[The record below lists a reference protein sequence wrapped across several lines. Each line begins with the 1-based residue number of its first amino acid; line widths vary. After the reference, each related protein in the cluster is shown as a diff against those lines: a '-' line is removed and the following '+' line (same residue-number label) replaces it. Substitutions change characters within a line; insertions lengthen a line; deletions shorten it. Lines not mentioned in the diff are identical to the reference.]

1 MLKILAMLP
10 LIGIVSGAVIF
21 LLFIAFPLTLRLF
34 YKKVTQSKAIVRNG
48 IGGAKVSFTGMW
60 VIPIL
65 HNWEIMDISVKR
77 VEIAREGKDGL
88 ICKDN
93 IRADIRVAFFVKVN
107 DTESDVLSVAK
118 ALGTAKASD
127 TETLM
132 EFFDAKFSEAL
143 KTAGKQFDFVQLY
156 TERNRFKEEILQVIG
171 EDLNGY
177 KLEDAAIDYLEQTDI
192 EHLNPDNVLDSEGIK
207 KITEKTA
214 TEKIKANQIQ
224 RDKEKTIK
232 EQDVSAKEAILELEK
247 QQAEAEAK
255 QKREIENIRS
265 REEQAIKT
273 VSEEERLKY
282 EQARIKTD
290 EELSIMEENKQRAV
304 IVAQKA
310 KEATEAVET
319 ERVERQRELERT
331 EREKIVTLAQIEK
344 NKKVEEENKNIQE
357 VIKERVMVEKS
368 VVQEEERIKDTRE
381 FAEAERKKK
390 VDITLAEAQAEV
402 KVVDRIKEAE
412 ATKKSAEILAEK
424 DIVVAETALKTSYK
438 QAEATKV
445 TADAVAEEKA
455 VVGVSEARVIKA
467 KAEAIEVEGM
477 AKAKVTKLEA
487 DAKAEAIAKE
497 ATAKA
502 QGTEAQGVAE
512 AKVIR
517 EKALSEAQGTEAQG
531 IAEAKIIKEKALSEA
546 QGINEKALAMKEFDS
561 VGKEHEEFKLRL
573 NKEKEIE
580 LAEIAIQKDI
590 AMAQAQVVSEGLK
603 QSNIDI
609 VGGDSIF
616 FDKLVKSITVAK
628 QTEALVKK
636 SPVIKDVVD
645 TFFTGDREHF
655 RKELKTFIDTFGI
668 DATTIK
674 DLTISSAL
682 LNIMENSDENKKPFI
697 LQIFEKA
704 KKLGMENVPVH
715 KLFGN

>member
-1 MLKILAMLP
+1 MFQFVSM
-10 LIGIVSGAVIF
+10 IVGGFVF
-21 LLFIAFPLTLRLF
+21 LFFIAFPLVLKLF

-48 IGGAKVSFTGMW
+48 LGGSKVSFTGMW
-60 VIPIL
+60 IIPIL

-107 DTESDVLSVAK
+107 DTEHDILSVAK
-118 ALGTAKASD
+118 ALGTIKASD

-177 KLEDAAIDYLEQTDI
+177 KLEDAAIDYLEQTSI
-192 EHLNPDNVLDSEGIK
+192 EFLNPDNVLDSEGIK

-214 TEKIKANQIQ
+214 EEKIKANQIQ

-247 QQAEAEAK
+247 QQAEAEQK
-255 QKREIENIRS
+255 QKREIENIKS
-265 REEQAIKT
+265 REEQVIRT
-273 VSEEERLKY
+273 VAEEERLKY

-290 EELSIMEENKQRAV
+290 EEVAILEENKQRAV
-304 IVAQKA
+304 IVAQKS
-310 KEATEAVET
+310 KEATEAVEN
-319 ERVERQRELERT
+319 ERVEKQRDLEKT
-331 EREKIVTLAQIEK
+331 EREKIVTLAQIDK
-344 NKKVEEENKNIQE
+344 DKKVEEEKKNIAE
-357 VIKERVMVEKS
+357 VIKERVMVEKT
-368 VVQEEERIKDTRE
+368 VVQEEERIKDTKE
-381 FAEAERKKK
+381 FAGADRKKR

-402 KVVDRIKEAE
+402 KVVDKIKEAE
-412 ATKKSAEILAEK
+412 AVKKSAEIIAEK
-424 DIVVAETALKTSYK
+424 DIIVAETGLKTSYK
-438 QAEATKV
+438 DAEAVKV
-445 TADAVAEEKA
+445 KADAQAEEKA
-455 VVGVSEARVIKA
+455 VEGVSEARVIKA
-467 KAEAIEVEGM
+467 KAEAFEIEGS

-487 DAKAEAIAKE
+487 DARAEAIAKE
-497 ATAKA
+497 ANAKA

-512 AKVIR
+512 AKVI
-517 EKALSEAQGTEAQG
+517 
-531 IAEAKIIKEKALSEA
+531 KEKALSEA
-546 QGINEKALAMKEFDS
+546 EGINEKAKAMKEFDS

-573 NKEKEIE
+573 NKEKEVE

-590 AMAQAQVVSEGLK
+590 ALAQAQVVSEGLK

-628 QTEALVKK
+628 QTQALVEK

-645 TFFTGDREHF
+645 TFFTGDRETF
-655 RKELKTFIDTFGI
+655 KKELKSFIDAFGI
-668 DATTIK
+668 DASAIR
-674 DLTISSAL
+674 DLTVSGAL
-682 LNIMENSDENKKPFI
+682 LSLIEDADENKKPFI
-697 LQIFEKA
+697 LKVFEQA
-704 KKLGMENVPVH
+704 KKLGMDNIPVN
-715 KLFGN
+715 KILG